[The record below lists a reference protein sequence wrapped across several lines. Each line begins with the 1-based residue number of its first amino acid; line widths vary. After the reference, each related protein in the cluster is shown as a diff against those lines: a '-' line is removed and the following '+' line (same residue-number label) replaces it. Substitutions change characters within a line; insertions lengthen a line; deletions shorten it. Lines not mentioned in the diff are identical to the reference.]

1 MLLPSPTDLVSVLTR
16 TQNAAPLPSLNC
28 LQRSALVYTTHI
40 SVKQSP
46 FQLAASVLA
55 TVVSILATWRFAFS
69 TTERLLPKIACCV
82 NYLKSNKYIG
92 AAIRQASTKFS
103 RRGTDVEMN
112 SGTSSSR
119 DLTAT
124 HDDYVSLN

>member
-1 MLLPSPTDLVSVLTR
+1 MSLLTR
-16 TQNAAPLPSLNC
+16 IQNAVPLSSLNC

-46 FQLAASVLA
+46 FQLAASILA
-55 TVVSILATWRFAFS
+55 TVVSILATWRFAFNK
-69 TTERLLPKIACCV
+69 TEWLLRKFACC
-82 NYLKSNKYIG
+82 G

-103 RRGTDVEMN
+103 RRGSTVEMN